1 MAEISNP
8 GGTSRG
14 LANPRAHSPFR
25 VVPKTSLGL
34 FSKSPHTQKSA
45 TPMWRHFGLVCL
57 LLGAPL
63 SSAATLKASVTKS
76 TSASS
81 GSAATTGTVTAASAT
96 SSSGSSSLAAANDGW
111 TMKAVTTVQ
120 ARVQGDAPVWS
131 DEAQLWLS
139 KYGDTTELAYMN
151 NLDTVNTASVEGALM
166 YVQAEGINVNEQ
178 SVKCHRKNDMQYVV
192 FYEVTIVQPT
202 YAIKYYED
210 HAPAEYGEFVAMD
223 GAKCTDEGSDLSEDC
238 KVYYGLDGEPDIG
251 PTVGSNLQT
260 SDPRAPYPGNYWFSF
275 PNSCAQELRADKTDE
290 CRAKYPGGLCAM
302 GEKPDGVKCTFSY
315 KILGYINI
323 DDLVGITEMG
333 YSNYTEFCEDGGVE
347 FKATN
352 TGSGFE
358 VDESIDFWEKPGDE
372 DANSERT
379 KKMVEMY
386 NELASNGTSA
396 NMEPLPSVET
406 LTSAN
411 PKCYENNA
419 KCASSQYGCSRT
431 LYSQL
436 CGVCSSSGDGC
447 EAAPSTF
454 SFPDLKLPANVTK
467 AKEDNSS
474 SDSTEAGSTTDS
486 ADALSDGS
494 GSGKKGSSSSAVTAT
509 TASAA
514 MALVALVASSLL

>member
-1 MAEISNP
+1 
-8 GGTSRG
+8 
-14 LANPRAHSPFR
+14 
-25 VVPKTSLGL
+25 
-34 FSKSPHTQKSA
+34 
-45 TPMWRHFGLVCL
+45 MWRRFGLVCF
-57 LLGAPL
+57 LLGVPL
-63 SSAATLKASVTKS
+63 SSAANLKLAVTKS
-76 TSASS
+76 AGS
-81 GSAATTGTVTAASAT
+81 GSAATAGTVTT
-96 SSSGSSSLAAANDGW
+96 PTQSSGSSSLASANGGW
-111 TMKAVTTVQ
+111 HMKAVTTVQ
-120 ARVQGDAPVWS
+120 ARVQGDAPVWNA
-131 DEAQLWLS
+131 EAKMWLS
-139 KYGDTTELAYMN
+139 KYGTTTELAYMN

-192 FYEVTIVQPT
+192 FYEMTIVQPT
-202 YAIKYYED
+202 YGIKYYED

-223 GAKCTDEGSDLSEDC
+223 GAKCTDEGSDISDDC

-251 PTVGSNLQT
+251 PVVGSNLQT
-260 SDPRAPYPGNYWFSF
+260 SDPRAPYPGNYWFSY
-275 PNSCAQELRADKTDE
+275 PNSCAQKLRADKTDA
-290 CRAKYPGGLCAM
+290 CRAEYPGGLCAM
-302 GEKPDGVKCTFSY
+302 GTSPDGDNCTFGY
-315 KILGYINI
+315 KILGYLNI

-379 KKMVEMY
+379 KKMVELY

-436 CGVCSSSGDGC
+436 CTVCSSSGDGC

-454 SFPDLKLPANVTK
+454 SFPDLKLPANATK
-467 AKEDNSS
+467 PSSNDSS
-474 SDSTEAGSTTDS
+474 SSTSTEAGSTTDS
-486 ADALSDGS
+486 AHALSD
-494 GSGKKGSSSSAVTAT
+494 GSGKKGSSNAASTT
-509 TASAA
+509 TASVAV
-514 MALVALVASSLL
+514 ALVALIASSLL

>member
-1 MAEISNP
+1 
-8 GGTSRG
+8 
-14 LANPRAHSPFR
+14 
-25 VVPKTSLGL
+25 
-34 FSKSPHTQKSA
+34 
-45 TPMWRHFGLVCL
+45 MWRRFGLLCF

-63 SSAATLKASVTKS
+63 SAAANLKLAVTKS
-76 TSASS
+76 TTATGSS
-81 GSAATTGTVTAASAT
+81 SAATSATVTASSA
-96 SSSGSSSLAAANDGW
+96 GSSSLASANNGW
-111 TMKAVTTVQ
+111 HMKAVTSVQ
-120 ARVQGDAPVWS
+120 ARVQGDAPVWNA
-131 DEAQLWLS
+131 EAQQWLS

-202 YAIKYYED
+202 YGIKYYES

-238 KVYYGLDGEPDIG
+238 KVYYGLDGEMDIG
-251 PTVGSNLQT
+251 PMVGSNLQT

-275 PNSCAQELRADKTDE
+275 PNSCAQKLRADKTDE
-290 CRAKYPGGLCAM
+290 CRAEYPGGLCPM
-302 GEKPDGVKCTFSY
+302 GTSPDGDKCTFSY
-315 KILGYINI
+315 KILGYLNI

-333 YSNYTEFCEDGGVE
+333 YSNYTQFCEDGGVE

-358 VDESIDFWEKPGDE
+358 VDEAIDFWAKPGDE

-379 KKMVEMY
+379 KKMVELY
-386 NELASNGTSA
+386 NALASNGTSA
-396 NMEPLPSVET
+396 NMQPLPSVET

-419 KCASSQYGCSRT
+419 KCASSQNGCSRT

-436 CGVCSSSGDGC
+436 CTVCSSSGDGC

-454 SFPDLKLPANVTK
+454 SFPELELPANASK
-467 AKEDNSS
+467 SS
-474 SDSTEAGSTTDS
+474 SDDSSSSSSTEAGSSTDS
-486 ADALSDGS
+486 AQALSDGS

>member
-1 MAEISNP
+1 
-8 GGTSRG
+8 
-14 LANPRAHSPFR
+14 
-25 VVPKTSLGL
+25 
-34 FSKSPHTQKSA
+34 
-45 TPMWRHFGLVCL
+45 MWRRFGLLCF

-63 SSAATLKASVTKS
+63 ISAANLKMLVTKEADA
-76 TSASS
+76 TTSS
-81 GSAATTGTVTAASAT
+81 GSAATSGTVTAASAAT
-96 SSSGSSSLAAANDGW
+96 SSSSSLASANGGW
-111 TMKAVTTVQ
+111 HMTAVTSVQ
-120 ARVQGDAPVWS
+120 ARVQGDAPVWNE
-131 DEAQLWLS
+131 EAQLWLS

-166 YVQAEGINVNEQ
+166 FVQAEGINVEEQ

-192 FYEVTIVQPT
+192 FYEVKIVQPT
-202 YAIKYYED
+202 YGIKYYES
-210 HAPAEYGEFVAMD
+210 HSPAEYGEFVAMD

-238 KVYYGLDGEPDIG
+238 KVYYGLDGEMDIG
-251 PTVGSNLQT
+251 PMVGSNLQT

-290 CRAKYPGGLCAM
+290 CRAEYPGGLCAM
-302 GEKPDGVKCTFSY
+302 GVEPDGDNCTFSY
-315 KILGYINI
+315 KILGYLNI

-358 VDESIDFWEKPGDE
+358 VEESLDFWLKPGDE

-379 KKMVEMY
+379 DAMVKMY

-396 NMEPLPSVET
+396 NMSPLPEIST

-419 KCASSQYGCSRT
+419 KCASASNGCSRT

-436 CGVCSSSGDGC
+436 CSVCSSAGDGC
-447 EAAPSTF
+447 ETAPSDF
-454 SFPDLKLPANVTK
+454 SFPDLTLPANSS
-467 AKEDNSS
+467 SS
-474 SDSTEAGSTTDS
+474 SDDGSSDSSSNADDGSTDS
-486 ADALSDGS
+486 TTGSAQALSDDS
-494 GSGKKGSSSSAVTAT
+494 GSKTGSSAASTTTTSIAVAF
-509 TASAA
+509 
-514 MALVALVASSLL
+514 VALVASSLL